1 VEAAHGICAVTG
13 KIIMVEAIA
22 EGEAVAAAKRQK
34 FAHE

>member
-1 VEAAHGICAVTG
+1 VTG